1 MTDKL
6 TEAIEHLLK
15 AIQALRA
22 YSREVQARP
31 WLAEADSERIERLAE
46 GLAGL
51 SGLVRTI
58 PGRARELAARR
69 LAGLEE
75 PDRDP
80 VIEATAR
87 RIAGVKGS

>member
-1 MTDKL
+1 MPDKL

-22 YSREVQARP
+22 YNREVQARP
-31 WLAEADSERIERLAE
+31 WLAENDSERIERLAE
-46 GLAGL
+46 GLVGL
-51 SGLVRTI
+51 SSLVRNI

-69 LAGLEE
+69 LAGVEE
-75 PDRDP
+75 PERDT

>member
-6 TEAIEHLLK
+6 TEAIEHLVK
-15 AIQALRA
+15 AIRALRE
-22 YSREVQARP
+22 YNREVQARP
-31 WLAEADSERIERLAE
+31 WLAENDSERIERLAE

-58 PGRARELAARR
+58 PRRARELAARR